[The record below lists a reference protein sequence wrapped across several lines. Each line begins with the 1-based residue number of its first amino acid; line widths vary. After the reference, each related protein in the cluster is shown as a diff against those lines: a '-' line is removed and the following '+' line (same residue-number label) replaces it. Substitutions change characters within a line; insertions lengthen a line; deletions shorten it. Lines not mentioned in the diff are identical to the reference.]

1 MSKAEETK
9 KLFEQFPPISTKEW
23 KEKIIA
29 DLKGADYNKKLVWRT
44 QEGFEVEPLYRE
56 EDLEKLAYLDCNPGE
71 FPFVRGNKKHDND
84 WLIRQDIC
92 AKDMK
97 AANKKALEVLNKGV
111 ESIGFVFEEGQLVK
125 AADFEALLKD
135 ICLEA
140 IEVNFVAPHD
150 AANITEL
157 FLNYAEKNNKNI
169 EELRASV
176 NFDPIG
182 HFALFGKFCDQ
193 EQKLFDD
200 AKSLIEKTKGATE
213 FKPITVHSNYFK
225 NAGVTIAEE
234 LGITL
239 AMGSEYLAKLT
250 EAGLNAALI
259 NSKLRFH
266 FGVGTT
272 YFMEIAKFRA
282 ARYLWAQIAEKYG
295 IEKQAC
301 QMHIHAQTS
310 TWSKSVYDPYVNTL
324 RSTTEAM
331 SASLGGV
338 ESLTVDP
345 FNFYEDASIQSE
357 RIARNQQIILKE
369 ESYFKNI
376 VDPAG
381 GSYYI
386 ETLTHKLIEEAWK
399 IFLNIE
405 NEGGF
410 IASYRKGEF
419 QKRLR
424 DTVSKRSEAIALR
437 KEKFLGTND
446 FPNFD
451 ETKENYSA
459 ELFEAK
465 DYTKADA
472 ETQGLVIY
480 RGPQEF
486 EKMRHRTDVYAKEN
500 KRPTVF
506 MLTYGNL
513 AMRLARS
520 QFSQNFFAI
529 GGFKTI
535 DNHGFETIEDGVKA
549 AMEAN
554 ADIVVLC
561 SSDDEYPNIAPE
573 AVKQLEGKATVV
585 VAGYPKDS
593 MEQLKAAG
601 VKHFIHIKS
610 NVLETLETFQ
620 KQLGLL

>member
-23 KEKIIA
+23 KDKIIT
-29 DLKGADYNKKLVWRT
+29 DLKGADYNKRLVWRT
-44 QEGFEVEPLYRE
+44 QEGFDVEPFYRE
-56 EDLEKLAYLDCNPGE
+56 EDVEKLNYLDCNPGE

-84 WLIRQDIC
+84 WLIRQDI
-92 AKDMK
+92 KVNDPK
-97 AANKKALEVLNKGV
+97 VANKKALEVLNKGV
-111 ESIGFVFEEGQLVK
+111 ESLGFIFDEAQTISE
-125 AADFEALLKD
+125 ADFDTLLKE

-140 IEVNFVAPHD
+140 IEVNFVAPKNVIAVTD
-150 AANITEL
+150 LLLA
-157 FLNYAEKNNKNI
+157 YAKKNNKNI
-169 EELRASV
+169 SELRSSV
-176 NFDPIG
+176 SFDPIG
-182 HFALFGKFCDQ
+182 NFALRGQFCVS
-193 EQKLFDD
+193 EEAAFD
-200 AKSLIEKTKGATE
+200 AGKSLIEKTADAKAFKIINVKGN
-213 FKPITVHSNYFK
+213 VFK
-225 NAGVTIAEE
+225 NAGATIVQE
-234 LGITL
+234 LAATL
-239 AMGSEYLAKLT
+239 AIGNEYLAKFT
-250 EAGLNAALI
+250 EMGIDATLVNE
-259 NSKLRFH
+259 KLKFQ
-266 FGVGTT
+266 FAVETN

-295 IEKQAC
+295 IEKPNC
-301 QMHIHAQTS
+301 KMHIHAQTS
-310 TWSKSVYDPYVNTL
+310 TWGMSVYDPYVNTL
-324 RSTTEAM
+324 RTTTEAM
-331 SASLGGV
+331 SATLGGV
-338 ESLTVDP
+338 ESFTIDP
-345 FNFYEDASIQSE
+345 FNFYEDNTPQSE

-386 ETLTHKLIEEAWK
+386 EALTDKLIKAAWEL
-399 IFLNIE
+399 FLEFE
-405 NEGGF
+405 NDGGF
-410 IASYRKGEF
+410 LASYRKGAF
-419 QKRLR
+419 QEKLNATVEKR
-424 DTVSKRSEAIALR
+424 KQAIAIR

-446 FPNFD
+446 FPNFN
-451 ETKENYSA
+451 ETKEQYSA

-465 DYTKADA
+465 DHTGENA
-472 ETQGLVIY
+472 EAKGLTIY

-486 EKMRHRTDVYAKEN
+486 EKMRHRTDVFAKEN

-535 DNHGFETIEDGVKA
+535 DNHGFKTVEEGVKA

-601 VKHFIHIKS
+601 VNHFIHIKS

>member
-9 KLFEQFPPISTKEW
+9 KLFEQFPPIATKEW
-23 KEKIIA
+23 KEKIIT
-29 DLKGADYNKKLVWRT
+29 DLKGADYNKKLVWAT
-44 QEGFEVEPLYRE
+44 QEGFEIEPFYRE
-56 EDLEKLAYLDCNPGE
+56 EDLEKLSYLDCNPGE

-84 WLIRQDIC
+84 WLIRQDI
-92 AKDMK
+92 KVNDPK
-97 AANKKALEVLNKGV
+97 IANKKALEILNKGV
-111 ESIGFVFEEGQLVK
+111 ESLGFIFDEDQSISE
-125 AADFEALLKD
+125 ADFDMLLKD

-140 IEVNFVAPHD
+140 IEINFVAPK
-150 AANITEL
+150 NVITIIDL
-157 FLNYAEKNNKNI
+157 FLAYVDRKDKDISQLN
-169 EELRASV
+169 ASV
-176 NFDPIG
+176 NFDPIEN
-182 HFALFGKFCDQ
+182 FALHGKFCVSEKEVFSIGKD
-193 EQKLFDD
+193 L
-200 AKSLIEKTKGATE
+200 LEKTANAKALKLINVNGN
-213 FKPITVHSNYFK
+213 IFK

-250 EAGLNAALI
+250 EAGLDAGLI
-259 NSKLRFH
+259 NSKMRFH

-282 ARYLWAQIAEKYG
+282 ARYLWAQITEKFG

-301 QMHIHAQTS
+301 KMHIHAQTS

-331 SASLGGV
+331 SASLGGI

-345 FNFYEDASIQSE
+345 FNFYEDATVQSE

-399 IFLNIE
+399 IFLKLE
-405 NEGGF
+405 EEGGF
-410 IASYRKGEF
+410 LASYRKGEF
-419 QKRLR
+419 QKRMKE
-424 DTVSKRSEAIALR
+424 TVAKRSIEIALR

-451 ETKENYSA
+451 ETKEDFSA

-465 DYTKADA
+465 DYTADDA

-486 EKMRHRTDVYAKEN
+486 EKMRYRTDVYAKEN

-535 DNHGFETIEDGVKA
+535 DNHGFETVEEGIN
-549 AMEAN
+549 EAIKN
-554 ADIVVLC
+554 EADIVVLC

-585 VAGYPKDS
+585 VAGYPKDNI
-593 MEQLKAAG
+593 EQLKEAG

>member
-1 MSKAEETK
+1 MSKANETT
-9 KLFEQFPPISTKEW
+9 KLSEQFPPIS
-23 KEKIIA
+23 KEKWMEKIAA
-29 DLKGADYNKKLVWRT
+29 DLKGADYNKKLVWHT
-44 QEGFEVEPLYRE
+44 QEGFDVEPFYRE
-56 EDLEKLAYLDCNPGE
+56 EDLKELAYLDCNPGE
-71 FPFVRGNKKHDND
+71 FPFVRGNKIQNND
-84 WLIRQDIC
+84 WLIRQDID
-92 AKDMK
+92 ASDVSK
-97 AANKKALEVLNKGV
+97 ANKEALTVLNKGA
-111 ESIGFVFEEGQLVK
+111 ESLGFKFAEGQNVSMK
-125 AADFEALLKD
+125 DIEVLLQD

-140 IEVNFVAPHD
+140 IEVNFIAPHD
-150 AANITEL
+150 ALNIVSL
-157 FLNYAEKNNKNI
+157 FVDYVKGQNKDINDI
-169 EELRASV
+169 RASV

-182 HFALFGKFCDQ
+182 HFALYGKFCADEQ
-193 EQKLFDD
+193 ELFAE
-200 AKSLIEKTKGATE
+200 AKSLIEKTKNTPAIR
-213 FKPITVHSNYFK
+213 PITVHSNYFK
-225 NAGVTIAEE
+225 NAGVTIVEE
-234 LGITL
+234 LGIAL
-239 AMGSEYLAKLT
+239 AMGSEYLARLT
-250 EAGLNAALI
+250 EQGLNATDI
-259 NSKLRFH
+259 NANMRFH
-266 FGVGTT
+266 FGVGTN

-282 ARYLWAQIAEKYG
+282 ARYMWAQIAHKYG
-295 IEKQAC
+295 IEKADC
-301 QMHIHAQTS
+301 KMHIHAQTS
-310 TWSKSVYDPYVNTL
+310 TWSMSVYDPYVNTL

-331 SASLGGV
+331 SATLGGV

-345 FNFYEDASIQSE
+345 FNFYEKSTVQSE

-386 ETLTHKLIEEAWK
+386 ETLTHKLIQEAWK

-410 IASYRKGEF
+410 VTSYRKGDF
-419 QKRLR
+419 QNRLS
-424 DTVSKRSEAIALR
+424 DTVKTRAKQIALR
-437 KEKFLGTND
+437 KEKFLGTNE
-446 FPNFD
+446 FPNFE
-451 ETKENYSA
+451 ETKENMPA

-465 DYTKADA
+465 DYTAENA

-486 EKMRHRTDVYAKEN
+486 ERMRYRTDTWAKNN
-500 KRPTVF
+500 KRPRVF

-520 QFSQNFFAI
+520 QFSQNFFAM
-529 GGFKTI
+529 GGFETI
-535 DNHGFETIEDGVKA
+535 DNHGFESVEAGVKA
-549 AMEAN
+549 ALDKD

-573 AVKQLEGKATVV
+573 AVKMLDGKATIV

-593 MEQLKAAG
+593 IEQLKEAG

-610 NVLETLETFQ
+610 NVLETLEHFQ